1 MGDPLLARGLAD
13 PRMADVMAMLSKN
26 PKEALKKYGDQPH
39 LQEFIR
45 RFLGLMGD
53 HLTTEEKAT
62 AAAAAAAAPA
72 TDEPLLRARPEK
84 QLYVAD
90 RPREVDPQQMQKW
103 LSDPELRSILNNPET
118 GQMLADMGRD
128 PRKFKQYAKRPD
140 FQKLLAAGIIQS
152 D

>member
-1 MGDPLLARGLAD
+1 MGDPFLARGLSD
-13 PRMADVMAMLSKN
+13 PRMAEVMAMLSKN

-62 AAAAAAAAPA
+62 AAAAVAATAE
-72 TDEPLLRARPEK
+72 EPLLRARPEK

-90 RPREVDPQQMQKW
+90 RPRDVDPQQMQKW
-103 LSDPELRSILNNPET
+103 LSDPELRSILNNPDT
-118 GQMLADMGRD
+118 GRMLADMGRD
-128 PRKFKQYAKRPD
+128 PRKFKEYAKRPD
-140 FQKLLAAGIIQS
+140 IQKLLAAGIIQS